1 MLNPERKL
9 CDGVVGRGF
18 ARPRQFKFPVDHAI
32 VLDRIGDVTIDAPD
46 EEDSE
51 TIGDALTSDN
61 DATYET
67 ADDLFESIFGNLDDN
82 YIGRKYCDDRG
93 ATIEEGDGRYPRD
106 EEDESF

>member
-1 MLNPERKL
+1 MEPPQLRSYLDNE
-9 CDGVVGRGF
+9 F
-18 ARPRQFKFPVDHAI
+18 EFPVDHAM
-32 VLDRIGDVTIDAPD
+32 VLNRAGDVTIDAPD

-51 TIGDALTSDN
+51 TIGDVLTSDN

-67 ADDLFESIFGNLDDN
+67 ADDLFESIFGNLDDK
-82 YIGRKYCDDRG
+82 YIGHKYYDDRG